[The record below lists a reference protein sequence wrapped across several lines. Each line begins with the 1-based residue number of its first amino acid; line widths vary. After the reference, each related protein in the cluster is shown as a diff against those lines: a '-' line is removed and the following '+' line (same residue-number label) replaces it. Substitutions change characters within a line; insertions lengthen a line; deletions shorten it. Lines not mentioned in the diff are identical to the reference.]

1 MVGRGAPYDNSVPAL
16 NTFSGLLIEFDEP
29 IKKFAWWECL
39 LPPEQSTNYY
49 NVKILGAAV

>member
-1 MVGRGAPYDNSVPAL
+1 VGRGAPYDNSVPAL
-16 NTFSGLLIEFDEP
+16 NTFSGLLIEFDES